1 MAVYSPLMGDDHIA
15 ESSTV
20 AHQSEFHFVDV
31 MSPILN
37 PAGVQ
42 EILDYGLYGFAM
54 SRYTGTWT
62 AFKCVKDKHRIDRLG
77 GWFDRP
83 GEDRIPG

>member
-1 MAVYSPLMGDDHIA
+1 MGDDHIA

-31 MSPILN
+31 MSPDPEN

-54 SRYTGTWT
+54 SR
-62 AFKCVKDKHRIDRLG
+62 
-77 GWFDRP
+77 
-83 GEDRIPG
+83 